1 MNRYIKPFRHAAGL
15 ALLSL
20 MALAACT
27 TDTTVPAE
35 SGTNGQTPQEG
46 TYEVKFAVNMG
57 QRASRRAT
65 TNGANDAT
73 VTAETRENTIAKM
86 YAVTFYPDETN
97 NLQPGKF
104 YKAFQVQGLTDTS
117 TGRDNSEY
125 TFNFKME
132 KGGLFYMYLVANPGT
147 TLEGHLT
154 NGGGS
159 DLVSGTSTCAT
170 FEGLLEEDSD
180 PISTDDPYNQA
191 NITNFL
197 MTSKPVQ
204 VDIKGTA
211 ATDLTANPIELTRAA
226 VRIDIDCSALGSD
239 FVLTQVVFKNRKKQT
254 VLFSD
259 AIPAATP
266 TQDDTKTYTKPA
278 LLADFITANTWKA
291 GIYAYENLKTA
302 TQEQAA
308 SETVGSTLTTV
319 TVIGTLKG
327 IAVTHNVEFWS
338 KTSTDPAPATYSTIQ
353 LRRNHLYEIKLT
365 KKDVP
370 DQYAQLSHSISVV
383 DWTTGTEVE
392 WAGDNLAQKNTP
404 EILEVK
410 KYIWDDGESDY
421 GDAVTVN
428 TSEISTNN
436 LMASVG
442 NKKMKLTIKVKAGST
457 GANIKCP
464 ALGNLGEITNVS
476 TPEKDYD
483 ADGNILQTWT
493 VTLVA
498 NASKT
503 AAKTNY
509 DPIVFNIYN
518 QLDATAATTLKLNP
532 IEMQQNALW
541 WVAEYNLST
550 IKGAKDGANN
560 VASASSTTFM
570 TTHSIYAQGS
580 NSTYANT
587 FNFTDAGLTATGGT
601 GVMDGYH
608 LPTFDEQISIVPMN
622 NPSTGSDGTNIFGI
636 GNTDPASPY
645 SFVEQPCNIGGNT
658 VNAGTGTS
666 YMYKVSTGN
675 EVYAVRFIGT
685 DYASAWHYKWDSS
698 PCNGLLIESYLVDVA
713 DAAAAQTLLLTLA
726 TSFTALESGTYNGS
740 STKANLRP
748 TDTDATDEGYC
759 QRFLPACGYCNGA
772 TGTAT
777 NFQGSLGFYWSATA
791 KDSSYG
797 WHWDF
802 GSGNLSE
809 YTRSRTY
816 GLSVRLFRD
825 H

>member
-1 MNRYIKPFRHAAGL
+1 MNRYINPFRHAAGL

-46 TYEVKFAVNMG
+46 IYEVKFAVNMG

-73 VTAETRENTIAKM
+73 VTAEMRENTIAKM

-104 YKAFQVQGLTDTS
+104 YKAFQVQDLNDTS
-117 TGRDNSEY
+117 TGSDNSEY

-154 NGGGS
+154 NGGGG
-159 DLVSGTSTCAT
+159 DLVSGTSTCDT
-170 FEGLLEEDSD
+170 FEGLLEENND

-259 AIPAATP
+259 AAPAATP
-266 TQDDTKTYTKPA
+266 TQDDTKTYTKPD
-278 LLADFITANTWKA
+278 LLAGFITANTWKA

-308 SETVGSTLTTV
+308 SETVGSTLTTI
-319 TVIGTLKG
+319 TVKGTLKG
-327 IAVTHNVEFWS
+327 IAVTHDVEFWS
-338 KTSTDPAPATYSTIQ
+338 KTSTDPDPATYSTIQ
-353 LRRNHLYEIKLT
+353 LQRNHLYEIKLT

-410 KYIWDDGESDY
+410 KYIWDDGASAY

-436 LMASVG
+436 LKASVG

-493 VTLVA
+493 VELVA

-503 AAKTNY
+503 AAKVNN

-541 WVAEYNLST
+541 WVAEYNMKT
-550 IKGAKDGANN
+550 A
-560 VASASSTTFM
+560 TTFEPS
-570 TTHSIYAQGS
+570 HSTSSQYCWQFDAAQT
-580 NSTYANT
+580 N
-587 FNFTDAGLTATGGT
+587 FNKTVTVSGT
-601 GVMDGYH
+601 NYH

-622 NPSTGSDGTNIFGI
+622 NPSTGSNGTNILGI
-636 GNTDPASPY
+636 GNTDPASPL
-645 SFVEQPCNIGGNT
+645 SFSEQPCNIGGNS
-658 VNAGTGTS
+658 VSASTS
-666 YMYKVSTGN
+666 YMYKAGDGS
-675 EVYAVRFIGT
+675 VYAVRFVGT
-685 DYASAWHYKWDSS
+685 DYASAWHYKWVTS

-713 DAAAAQTLLLTLA
+713 DATAAQTLLPTLA
-726 TSFTALESGTYNGS
+726 PSFAALENGVYNAS

-759 QRFLPACGYCNGA
+759 QRFLPACGYCSGA
-772 TGTAT
+772 TGAAT
-777 NFQGSLGFYWSATA
+777 YDQGSHGHYWSATA
-791 KDSSYG
+791 KDSSHG
-797 WHWDF
+797 WSWHF
-802 GSGNLSE
+802 YSGYLLEST
-809 YTRSRTY
+809 YSRTY
-816 GLSVRLFRD
+816 GFSVRLFRD

>member
-1 MNRYIKPFRHAAGL
+1 MNKYIKPFRHAAGL

-46 TYEVKFAVNMG
+46 IYEVKFAVNMG

-73 VTAETRENTIAKM
+73 VAAETRENTIAKM
-86 YAVTFYPDETN
+86 YAVTFFPDETN

-104 YKAFQVQGLTDTS
+104 YKAFLVQDLTDTS
-117 TGRDNSEY
+117 TGSDNSEY

-154 NGGGS
+154 NGGGG
-159 DLVSGTSTCAT
+159 DLVSGTSTCDT

-180 PISTDDPYNQA
+180 PISTDNPYNQA

-239 FVLTQVVFKNRKKQT
+239 FVLTGVTFANRKTQT
-254 VLFSD
+254 ALYSN
-259 AIPAATP
+259 ATPAAAPAVTA
-266 TQDDTKTYTKPA
+266 TQEYTKPA

-291 GIYAYENLKTA
+291 GIYAYENLKT
-302 TQEQAA
+302 TDDNTMA
-308 SETVGSTLTTV
+308 SETIGTGLTKITV
-319 TVIGTLKG
+319 KGTLKG
-327 IAVTHNVEFWS
+327 IVVTHDVEFWS
-338 KTSTDPAPATYSTIQ
+338 ETLTPGTYSTITLQ
-353 LRRNHLYEIKLT
+353 RNHLYVIKLT

-370 DQYAQLSHSISVV
+370 GEYAQLSHSISVV
-383 DWTTGTEVE
+383 DWTTGTQVE

-404 EILEVK
+404 VILEVK
-410 KYIWDDGESDY
+410 KYIWDDGASNY

-436 LMASVG
+436 LKASVG

-503 AAKTNY
+503 AAKVNNA
-509 DPIVFNIYN
+509 PIVFTIYN
-518 QLDATAATTLKLNP
+518 QLDAVAATTLKLNP

-608 LPTFDEQISIVPMN
+608 LPTFDEQISIIPMN
-622 NPSTGSDGTNIFGI
+622 NPSSGGDGTNIFGI
-636 GNTDPASPY
+636 SNTDPASPL

-685 DYASAWHYKWDSS
+685 DYASAWHYKWVTS
-698 PCNGLLIESYLVDVA
+698 PCNGLLIESYLVDAV

-726 TSFTALESGTYNGS
+726 DSFAALENGVYNAS

-759 QRFLPACGYCNGA
+759 QRFLPACGLCIGA

-777 NFQGSLGFYWSATA
+777 NNQGSNGLYWSATA

-797 WHWDF
+797 WLWYF
-802 GSGNLSE
+802 GSGCLDE
-809 YTRSRTY
+809 RTFTRAY
-816 GLSVRLFRD
+816 GFSVRLFRD

>member
-1 MNRYIKPFRHAAGL
+1 MNRYIKPFRHAAAL

-65 TNGANDAT
+65 TDDANNTT
-73 VTAETRENTIAKM
+73 VTAEKRENTIAKM

-104 YKAFQVQGLTDTS
+104 YKAFLVQDLNDTS
-117 TGRDNSEY
+117 TGSDNSEY

-154 NGGGS
+154 NGGGG
-159 DLVSGTSTCAT
+159 DLESGTSTYAA
-170 FEGLLEEDSD
+170 FEGLLEENND
-180 PISTDDPYNQA
+180 PVSTDEPYNQA

-259 AIPAATP
+259 ATPAATP
-266 TQDDTKTYTKPA
+266 TQDDTKTYTKPD

-291 GIYAYENLKTA
+291 GIYAYENLKT
-302 TQEQAA
+302 TDDNTTA
-308 SETVGSTLTTV
+308 SETIGTGLTKITV
-319 TVIGTLKG
+319 KGTLKG
-327 IAVTHNVEFWS
+327 IAVTHDVEFWS
-338 KTSTDPAPATYSTIQ
+338 ETSPGTYSTITLQ
-353 LRRNHLYEIKLT
+353 RNHLYEIKLT

-383 DWTTGTEVE
+383 DWTTGTEVA
-392 WAGDNLAQKNTP
+392 WVGDNLAQKNTP

-410 KYIWDDGESDY
+410 KYIWDDGTSAY
-421 GDAVTVN
+421 GEAVTVN

-436 LMASVG
+436 LKASVG

-464 ALGNLGEITNVS
+464 ALGSLGEITNVS

-493 VTLVA
+493 VELVA

-503 AAKTNY
+503 AAKANNK
-509 DPIVFNIYN
+509 PIVFNIYN

-541 WVAEYNLST
+541 WVAEYNMKT
-550 IKGAKDGANN
+550 A
-560 VASASSTTFM
+560 TTFEPS
-570 TTHSIYAQGS
+570 HSTSSQYCWQFDAAQT
-580 NSTYANT
+580 N
-587 FNFTDAGLTATGGT
+587 FNKTVTVSGT
-601 GVMDGYH
+601 NYH
-608 LPTFDEQISIVPMN
+608 LPTFDEQISIIPMN
-622 NPSTGSDGTNIFGI
+622 NPSSGGDGSNIFGI
-636 GNTDPASPY
+636 SNTDPASPY

-666 YMYKVSTGN
+666 YMYKISTGN

-685 DYASAWHYKWDSS
+685 DYASAWHYKWVSS
-698 PCNGLLIESYLVDVA
+698 PCNGVLIESYLVDVA
-713 DAAAAQTLLLTLA
+713 DATAAQTLLPTLA
-726 TSFTALESGTYNGS
+726 TSFAALENGVYNAS

-748 TDTDATDEGYC
+748 TDTDATDDGYC
-759 QRFLPACGYCNGA
+759 QRFLPACGYCGGA

-777 NFQGSLGFYWSATA
+777 DDQGSFGRYWSATA

-797 WHWDF
+797 WSWYF
-802 GSGNLSE
+802 YSGYLYE
-809 YTRSRTY
+809 YTGYRTN
-816 GLSVRLFRD
+816 GRSVRLFRD

>member
-65 TNGANDAT
+65 TNDANDAT

-104 YKAFQVQGLTDTS
+104 YKAFLVQGLSDTS
-117 TGRDNSEY
+117 TGSDNSEY

-154 NGGGS
+154 NGGGG

-170 FEGLLEEDSD
+170 FEGLLEENND
-180 PISTDDPYNQA
+180 PISTDEPYNQA

-226 VRIDIDCSALGSD
+226 VRIDIDCSALGED
-239 FVLTQVVFKNRKKQT
+239 FVLTGVTFANRKTQT
-254 VLFSD
+254 ALYSE
-259 AIPAATP
+259 ATPAAAPAVTA
-266 TQDDTKTYTKPA
+266 TQEYTKPA

-319 TVIGTLKG
+319 TVKGTLKG
-327 IAVTHNVEFWS
+327 IAVTHDVEFWS
-338 KTSTDPAPATYSTIQ
+338 ETSTPGTYSTIQ

-436 LMASVG
+436 LKASVG

-464 ALGNLGEITNVS
+464 ALGDLGEITNVS

-503 AAKTNY
+503 AAKVNN

-560 VASASSTTFM
+560 VASASSTSFM

-608 LPTFDEQISIVPMN
+608 LPTFDEQISIIPMN
-622 NPSTGSDGTNIFGI
+622 NPSSGGDGTNIFGI
-636 GNTDPASPY
+636 SNTDPASPY

-666 YMYKVSTGN
+666 YMYKISTGN

-685 DYASAWHYKWDSS
+685 DYASAWHYKWVSS
-698 PCNGLLIESYLVDVA
+698 PCNGVLIESYLVDVA
-713 DAAAAQTLLLTLA
+713 DATAAQTLLPTLA
-726 TSFTALESGTYNGS
+726 TSFAALENGVYNAS

-748 TDTDATDEGYC
+748 TDTDATDDGYC
-759 QRFLPACGYCNGA
+759 QRFLPACGICDGA

-777 NFQGSLGFYWSATA
+777 DDQGSYGYYWSATA
-791 KDSSYG
+791 KGSSDG
-797 WHWDF
+797 WRWYF
-802 GSGNLSE
+802 RSGYLFDG
-809 YTRSRTY
+809 TDLRTY
-816 GLSVRLFRD
+816 GYSVRLFRD